1 MGAGDGVRVL
11 GDWSRDLRAGTG
23 RDRAHW
29 AVGGSWARRV
39 LLPGFSGGMGRRV
52 TAAVYSRIGRPSYF
66 CVFHAGYLIFTAT
79 L

>member
-11 GDWSRDLRAGTG
+11 VDWIRGLRAGAG
-23 RDRAHW
+23 RDRAHR
-29 AVGGSWARRV
+29 AVGGPWAGRV
-39 LLPGFSGGMGRRV
+39 LLPRFSGGMGRRV

-66 CVFHAGYLIFTAT
+66 CVFHAGYLILTAA